1 MIRIDH
7 ELVEI
12 AFAVDRDEAGQRAV
26 LLADDDR
33 SLRHQILAP
42 ALAPP
47 VQPRGEV
54 DLRIGLLPGAMPEVD
69 RRRLVRVAIGAE
81 AERAHYRSVSFS
93 SMRRLRL

>member
-1 MIRIDH
+1 MLGIDH

-12 AFAVDRDEAGQRAV
+12 AVTVDGDETSQRAV
-26 LLADDDR
+26 LFGDHDR
-33 SLRHQILAP
+33 GFRHQLVAP

-47 VQPRGEV
+47 VHPRSKI

-69 RRRLVRVAIGAE
+69 RRRFVSVRVGAE
-81 AERAHYRSVSFS
+81 VERAHYRSVSFS

>member
-1 MIRIDH
+1 MVGIDH

-12 AFAVDRDEAGQRAV
+12 AVAVDGDEAGQRAI
-26 LLADDDR
+26 LFRDHDR
-33 SLRHQILAP
+33 GLRHQLVAP

-47 VQPRGEV
+47 LHPRGEI

-69 RRRLVRVAIGAE
+69 RRRFVGGHVGAE
-81 AERAHYRSVSFS
+81 VERAHYRSVSFS

>member
-1 MIRIDH
+1 MTGIDH

-12 AFAVDRDEAGQRAV
+12 AFAVDGDEAGQRTV
-26 LLADDDR
+26 LLGDDDR
-33 SLRHQILAP
+33 GLRHQILAP

-54 DLRIGLLPGAMPEVD
+54 DLWIGLLPGAMPELD
-69 RRRLVRVAIGAE
+69 RRRLVRVAIGPE
-81 AERAHYRSVSFS
+81 VERAHYRSVSFS